1 MYMSCMYVTVNKL
14 NAIFFKKTTI
24 LVIVQLYTFTCLKFK
39 TYKMAK
45 NNSSHTGQ
53 RFSRRQTTISYFQNF
68 MFVTRIITFTIRYE
82 GSCVHHIFYFL
93 LLVLYLINIHSIHL
107 IIDIPTLFDVDASL
121 FALPPYYSKDQ
132 PHSSPTVWKICWR

>member
-1 MYMSCMYVTVNKL
+1 MYSMYVTVNKL
-14 NAIFFKKTTI
+14 KTLMPYFLKKTTI

-82 GSCVHHIFYFL
+82 GSCTCTSYFL
-93 LLVLYLINIHSIHL
+93 FSIVGTVSNKYSLY
-107 IIDIPTLFDVDASL
+107 
-121 FALPPYYSKDQ
+121 
-132 PHSSPTVWKICWR
+132 SSNN